1 MTYIDRL
8 RGVVAGEDD
17 YFSDDLLLFYLNKSV
32 RDIVSY
38 YTKYE
43 IDADKSLHVL
53 DNLRHTQDYSVYR
66 NEEKTNYV
74 KGITSLID
82 LTKIL
87 YLSYNEVTPMKM
99 ISVPESYQ
107 LNVGQTI
114 PTKYESYYSIVSNFY
129 DEITVKFEI
138 AVPITNPDIISLNYD
153 GGSLAGGE
161 LSTGA
166 EVSDIVDILYDSFD
180 SSDFEL
186 TNKGTDSISF
196 RSLSPDFDVS
206 LVSFSDDLS
215 EITSTNTVKKS
226 SFKDLVLYL
235 YEVPTSN
242 INLTYID
249 IPKDIE
255 LTDETYYDLPERVDN
270 AIIYNACYNMIMQEN
285 VGDVQNTKGLEFK
298 KIANEYINT
307 NLY

>member
-17 YFSDDLLLFYLNKSV
+17 YFLDDLLLFYLNKSV

-249 IPKDIE
+249 RPKDIE